1 MIFFFCFS
9 GWLWGYL
16 TCLSTSFSEVPCN
29 CFCFPAPCKCSL
41 IAQRAE
47 LCTLMKNYQQA
58 LHDADILCRNK
69 PHWPAVRCLP
79 LVKTKMKTA
88 SSRGF
93 SLFSWGPCCWGV
105 LLEEYHGIN
114 RAKNIL
120 SFSKNKSGRSSE
132 SLQLVGFWLWAA
144 DGVVLFMLV
153 PVICYSLCCSLAAES
168 VHKALTAQDGPA
180 GPSGMLCPQEAVSFD
195 ILLANVVLWGATQTV
210 FQDYFPSL
218 LNPKISYLGCLTCVM
233 VFHRE
238 VGIFF
243 VTKGCATRSS
253 GQFEA
258 SIRNNA
264 RREKW
269 KKHLFAW
276 GWTEDPHLGLH
287 LQSLSYH

>member
-1 MIFFFCFS
+1 MFINSTAGRALYVDEKLPASSSRRRHPVPEQTPLARGTVLASCKDQNENCFFS
-9 GWLWGYL
+9 GL
-16 TCLSTSFSEVPCN
+16 LSVLLGTV
-29 CFCFPAPCKCSL
+29 L
-41 IAQRAE
+41 
-47 LCTLMKNYQQA
+47 L
-58 LHDADILCRNK
+58 
-69 PHWPAVRCLP
+69 
-79 LVKTKMKTA
+79 
-88 SSRGF
+88 
-93 SLFSWGPCCWGV
+93 GV

-218 LNPKISYLGCLTCVM
+218 LNPKISYLGCLTCIM